1 MLFDGS
7 TWAKALLQVELSNY
21 KHSIKITQPK
31 VRATSNAMLK
41 PKILAV
47 FIVTTIVCVACSK
60 ETPVNQTTV
69 TQKSVNFDNQL
80 LMNYYD
86 SLYDF
91 MSSNYQN
98 FLTLENFEVDTA
110 IFSSFMDHWFDMLDV
125 AYMTEPSSYFEEC
138 LESILNHIPERT
150 QISDEMILQL
160 INHNGLSSCE
170 KMLLLNSVVSVNIAN
185 KYSNCYLL
193 INDNGYKYVQD
204 GITPFIFEHEDLV
217 QTIDSLLPLADT
229 SKIVIYKDSLSNLT
243 ARIVTNSWLRE
254 NRYESSDHTTTDC
267 LREYLQILNE
277 LYIQHREST
286 SATFIAIIE
295 QIFSGDPI
303 GVFISS
309 TDNLVNSMYV
319 LIKLKKAEKQY
330 YECLDTAMKPISQI
344 M

>member
-1 MLFDGS
+1 MYTQQLFLEKTGS
-7 TWAKALLQVELSNY
+7 LPSKDVEII
-21 KHSIKITQPK
+21 IKIKQKIGTILIIMTK
-31 VRATSNAMLK
+31 LKNFVILIAMA
-41 PKILAV
+41 I
-47 FIVTTIVCVACSK
+47 FCVACSEK
-60 ETPVNQTTV
+60 SSVEPTGVS
-69 TQKSVNFDNQL
+69 QKSVNFDNQL

-98 FLTLENFEVDTA
+98 FLTLENFDADTT

-125 AYMTEPSSYFEEC
+125 AYMTEPSNYFEEC

-170 KMLLLNSVVSVNIAN
+170 KMLLLNSVVSVNIAY

-193 INDNGYKYVQD
+193 INDNGYKYAQD
-204 GITPFIFEHEDLV
+204 GITPFIFEHEGLV
-217 QTIDSLLPLADT
+217 QTIDSLLHFADT
-229 SKIVIYKDSLSNLT
+229 NKIVIYKDSLSNLT

-309 TDNLVNSMYV
+309 TENLVNSMYV
-319 LIKLKKAEKQY
+319 LIKAKIAEKQY

-344 M
+344 Y